1 MCICVCMCMRGCV
14 CAGPDLCISLQ
25 YDAYGRNITATVMRD
40 LEIANV
46 VDAVRVAIF
55 VEMKS

>member
-1 MCICVCMCMRGCV
+1 MHVCV